1 MRTYRSKVVEVQARE
16 LKETTEFHTK
26 SGKQIG
32 EPGDFAITAYGE
44 TYPCPRAV
52 FFAKYEPA

>member
-1 MRTYRSKVVEVQARE
+1 MKYKSRVVEVEAYE
-16 LKETTEFHTK
+16 LRETTTFQTK
-26 SGKQIG
+26 SGEQIG
-32 EPGDFAITAYGE
+32 EPGDFAIKAYGE